1 MFFLDTFKPVL
12 AGCIVF
18 ASLAAG
24 APTTNSPKAVATT
37 TCNGKTYIYEEM
49 AGYGFLP
56 SNARDKKG
64 DTLGGFGSSIAIDKS
79 SWKKTGKSYTGLLY
93 ALPDRGWNTQGTL
106 RYENRVHKIQIT
118 FTPNERASVDDP
130 SGPNLKMKYLDS
142 ILFTDPKGSHTCGL
156 DADAK
161 GPYLKFKGIPF
172 PVPSVHYEGNGFG
185 QDGPGGTCVSFDSE
199 GIFLGHD
206 GTFWVSD
213 EYGPYVYH
221 FDQGGKMIGAIQPPS
236 AILPRR
242 NGSISFSADS
252 PPIYNPDLEPIPKN
266 NPTGRN
272 NNQGFEGLTTNP
284 QGTKLYVLLQSAANQ
299 EGGLGD
305 EDSSNRHSRFLIYD
319 ITKFQP
325 EYLAEYVV
333 TLPLVDPSDDSSDT
347 AAQSEIHYISDTQ
360 FLVLARDSGR
370 GAGQD
375 KTKSQYRHVD
385 VFDISKATN
394 VKGNQYDCSTCSI
407 ASKNGDLKSSVKAA
421 EYCSWLDFNDNDQLE
436 RFGVHNGGDQDA
448 GLLNEKWES
457 LALLPVTP
465 KRGLTSDPNNEY
477 YLFSFS
483 DNDFITQDGYMNFG
497 KYKYS
502 DESGFNL

>member
-1 MFFLDTFKPVL
+1 MYLVKSCTPVL
-12 AGCIVF
+12 TGCIVF
-18 ASLAAG
+18 ASLVAC
-24 APTTNSPKAVATT
+24 APTTSSPKAVSTT

-64 DTLGGFGSSIAIDKS
+64 DTLGGIGSSIAIDRS
-79 SWKKTGKSYTGLLY
+79 SWKKTGNSYTGLLY

-106 RYENRVHKIQIT
+106 RYENRVHKIQIN
-118 FTPNERASVDDP
+118 FTPNETATVDNP
-130 SGPNLKMKYLDS
+130 SGPNLNLKYLDS
-142 ILFTDPKGSHTCGL
+142 ILFTDPKGAYTCGL

-172 PVPSVHYEGNGFG
+172 QVPSVHYEGNGFG
-185 QDGPGGTCVSFDSE
+185 QNGPGGTCVSFDSE

-221 FDQGGKMIGAIQPPS
+221 FDQSGKMIGAIQPPS

-252 PPIYNPDLEPIPKN
+252 PPIYDPTLDPIPAD

-284 QGTKLYVLLQSAANQ
+284 QGTRLYVLLQSAANQ

-305 EDSSNRHSRFLIYD
+305 EDSSRSHSRFLIYD
-319 ITKFQP
+319 ITKSQP

-333 TLPLVDPSDDSSDT
+333 TLPLVDPSDTTGDI

-360 FLVLARDSGR
+360 FMVLARDSGH

-375 KTKSQYRHVD
+375 KTKSKYRHVD

-394 VKGNQYDCSTCSI
+394 VKGNKYDCSTCAI
-407 ASKNGDLKSSVKAA
+407 ASENGDLKSSIQAA

-436 RFGVHNGGDQDA
+436 RFGVHNGGDQDS

-457 LALLPVTP
+457 LAVLPATP
-465 KRGLTSDPNNEY
+465 KPGQTSDPNNEY
-477 YLFSFS
+477 YLFSLS

-502 DESGFNL
+502 DDSGFNL